1 VIPFHKENF
10 YTINFRATQ
19 TRRQFYDLPRKGKG
33 RVRYQV
39 NSSLEKFS
47 KGDIVLV
54 KEKYL
59 KQINSIY
66 SNGVLAFKRV
76 PGEPFSSTPKN
87 CRLLERKNS
96 LVFSSI

>member
-1 VIPFHKENF
+1 
-10 YTINFRATQ
+10 
-19 TRRQFYDLPRKGKG
+19 RQFHDMPKKGKG

-39 NSSLEKFS
+39 NSSLGKFS

-54 KEKYL
+54 KGKYL

-76 PGEPFSSTPKN
+76 LDEPFSSRPSN
-87 CRLLERKNS
+87 CRLLERQSS